1 MKRAMILASAAL
13 ALAACAQE
21 PAVDAPT
28 FDLSLYT
35 ACSVMEPTDERL
47 ASDGC
52 ILSDEAMTHALVVTR
67 GVNAVS
73 IQAVMDGEP
82 GQLMEETVAEGQA
95 LPSLEDINGDGR
107 PDLLI
112 PRETGNV
119 NTVQAVWLA
128 GEGSGAYTRLGEIA
142 GIGHSRTADGLLAV
156 PARSSAAAVEITFY
170 RIEPTALAEAA
181 VVTVTGEP
189 RPDGSLATRC
199 ELTRKPEG
207 ETFTDAQMQEK
218 FCAEPVATG
227 VFE

>member
-13 ALAACAQE
+13 ALAACSQE

-28 FDLSLYT
+28 YDLSLYPS
-35 ACSVMEPTDERL
+35 CSEIDATDERL
-47 ASDGC
+47 AQDGC
-52 ILSDEAMTHALVVTR
+52 LLSADGMLHALVVTR

-73 IQAVMDGEP
+73 VQSVVDGEP
-82 GQLMEETVAEGQA
+82 AQLMEETVAAGQA
-95 LPSLEDINGDGR
+95 LPTLEDVNGDGR

-128 GEGSGAYTRLGEIA
+128 GEGAGAYTRLGEIA
-142 GIGHSRTADGLLAV
+142 GIGLSRTAEGLLAV
-156 PARSSAAAVEITFY
+156 PARSSAAAVEVTFY
-170 RIEPTALAEAA
+170 RVEPTSLAEAA
-181 VVTVTGEP
+181 VVTVTAEP

-207 ETFTDAQMQEK
+207 ETWTDAQMQEK
-218 FCAEPVATG
+218 FCAEPAVTG